1 MTETP
6 KIEYEATDF
15 QVFLEGSLG
24 LVVIEIATDDPDKKI
39 ALQMRRHVF
48 DGLCEQIAKAQ
59 SAEDKH
65 VPRP

>member
-15 QVFLEGSLG
+15 QVFFEDSLG
-24 LVVIEIATDDPDKKI
+24 LVVIEIATDDPDKTI
-39 ALQMRRHVF
+39 ALQMRRYVF

>member
-15 QVFLEGSLG
+15 QVFFEDSLG
-24 LVVIEIATDDPDKKI
+24 LVVIEIATDDPDKTI

>member
-1 MTETP
+1 MTEKP

-15 QVFLEGSLG
+15 QVFLEGGLG
-24 LVVIEIATDDPDKKI
+24 LVVIEIATDNPDKKI